1 MIDRRH
7 LLLALGSAS
16 TVGLDITS
24 VMAQTAAAG
33 TIADMQGNATARRGN
48 EQRTLGMGQ
57 QVYVSERLQ
66 TAANSKLQAQLG
78 PATKLFMG
86 ENTRVMIDNHLVRR
100 GGAIH
105 LGQGA
110 VLFER
115 SAPDP
120 KPAVTIRSP
129 YALLAVRGTTVFAGP
144 SNGVF
149 GVFVVTGEVEVRN
162 GAGSVRLGPGQGTD
176 IARPG
181 AKPSSA
187 AVWGDARINAA
198 MRSVR

>member
-1 MIDRRH
+1 
-7 LLLALGSAS
+7 
-16 TVGLDITS
+16 
-24 VMAQTAAAG
+24 
-33 TIADMQGNATARRGN
+33 
-48 EQRTLGMGQ
+48 
-57 QVYVSERLQ
+57 
-66 TAANSKLQAQLG
+66 
-78 PATKLFMG
+78 
-86 ENTRVMIDNHLVRR
+86 VRR